1 MISSCLRSTH
11 LCRISRKRPSL
22 ASLHFSTRNSNPNNH
37 PSKRDEQEGI
47 DSTDKSLEQHNN
59 TLSSSS
65 SETTADGRTIKKQ
78 PIGMKLPARSL
89 FPWRHSTDPLPRL
102 IPNTMEFETEGAYMG
117 PGLPEVFP
125 ATHQLFR
132 AVMWANGL
140 GFLGSSTYQYFT
152 IHKELEEAF
161 LYSFCVG
168 VQGVLNDTYHMDTE
182 SKDDESNVEKEEEEE
197 KEDLQGDNDNEPS
210 IPNKIQFDQIVN
222 PPAPLFDSDSS
233 TTSAGDHTRNIED
246 FDCSPM
252 LEPHLINLYKSA
264 HEHAKSKLSIQLQSQ
279 PHSAKLMNLFAVPF
293 LTREEV
299 QRKPALRHCF
309 RSIVKDIHK
318 QGLERGRR
326 LNAVECFKVG
336 MLSLNEMADKQY
348 ARNGEEKMQATVIAQ
363 VEIQCDEIFCVKD
376 VDSGKVIQGDADG
389 KVNDVTHLCRF
400 EIVVDICPLSGE
412 IELGHWQI
420 TDWDDLLDG
429 NIWFL

>member
-1 MISSCLRSTH
+1 
-11 LCRISRKRPSL
+11 
-22 ASLHFSTRNSNPNNH
+22 
-37 PSKRDEQEGI
+37 
-47 DSTDKSLEQHNN
+47 
-59 TLSSSS
+59 
-65 SETTADGRTIKKQ
+65 
-78 PIGMKLPARSL
+78 
-89 FPWRHSTDPLPRL
+89 
-102 IPNTMEFETEGAYMG
+102 
-117 PGLPEVFP
+117 
-125 ATHQLFR
+125 
-132 AVMWANGL
+132 MWANGL
-140 GFLGSSTYQYFT
+140 GFLGSSLPQYFS
-152 IHKELEEAF
+152 IHKELEEGF
-161 LYSFCVG
+161 LYAFCVG
-168 VQGVLNDTYHMDTE
+168 VQGVLKDTYHIDTQ
-182 SKDDESNVEKEEEEE
+182 SNEECDLEE
-197 KEDLQGDNDNEPS
+197 DPQDGNENETI

-222 PPAPLFDSDSS
+222 PPPPLLDSDSS
-233 TTSAGDHTRNIED
+233 TSAGDGGTDSSHDKRRIED
-246 FDCSPM
+246 LDCSPM
-252 LEPHLINLYKSA
+252 LESHLINLYKSA

-299 QRKPALRHCF
+299 QSKPALRHCF
-309 RSIVKDIHK
+309 RSIVKDIEK
-318 QGLERGRR
+318 QGLEMGRR

-336 MLSLNEMADKQY
+336 MFSLNEMADKQY
-348 ARNGEEKMQATVIAQ
+348 ARNREEKMQATVIAQ